1 MCNWRRQV
9 KFMPLD
15 WGMVMRYQDYNS
27 ICRKRSKLPD
37 RGNLSKWDYTSQR
50 LWIFWNLMNIKKS
63 SYVRFSAGTTICY
76 PWFWFLYV
84 SLSFK
89 ILWTVC
95 LITCPKKECCV
106 CFLVLFYLYNDWFF
120 TLFPCSHI
128 SMVALQT
135 AVGKCQAW
143 KVLFLWLGPS
153 IMHLF
158 QV

>member
-15 WGMVMRYQDYNS
+15 WGVVMRYQDYNS
-27 ICRKRSKLPD
+27 ICCKRSKLPD
-37 RGNLSKWDYTSQR
+37 RGNLSKRDYTSQR

-63 SYVRFSAGTTICY
+63 CYLRFSRY
-76 PWFWFLYV
+76 YNLLSVVWFLYV

-89 ILWTVC
+89 IFWTVC
-95 LITCPKKECCV
+95 LVNCQKKRNV
-106 CFLVLFYLYNDWFF
+106 VYVPSVQYFIFKKWFF
-120 TLFPCSHI
+120 KLFPCSHI

-135 AVGKCQAW
+135 AVGKCQPW
-143 KVLFLWLGPS
+143 RVLFLWPGPS